1 VVKVID
7 IIRRLRQSQPIRE
20 IQRELGAHRTV
31 VRELRDLA
39 QREGWLDASR
49 SLPTEREVE
58 LARGVVAEGPPSHP
72 LDQFYD
78 EIASLVEQEASCTVI
93 HQVIGK
99 RYSCDESTV
108 RRFVRRRFPQ
118 KVKAVIRRDV
128 IAGEVMEVDFGYLG
142 FLEDSDGRQRKAW
155 VFCGRL
161 RYSRR
166 AWREIVFDQRQ
177 ETFFACHIHAFEYF
191 GGVPRKVVPDNLK
204 AAVITA
210 SMQDPTINVAY
221 QQLAQH
227 YGFLISPCLPYHPQH
242 KGGVE
247 GEVKYVKRNFWMQ
260 FRHQMRQEGRTI
272 IPISLAQKALE
283 DWSVQIADVR
293 PCRPTKETPITL
305 FEREKVSLLALPP
318 HRWQSVEWRQMTVG
332 LDWHIAINRVWYS
345 VPCHLIG
352 ERVDIAITD
361 QAIQIYH
368 HSQSMAI
375 HQRTQDFG
383 KRITNSQH
391 APPAYHAYKQTDPEY
406 LKAHAESVGPET
418 AAVCHEILDNPVID
432 GLRPTKAILSLAHK
446 NGSDAIEEACR
457 ELKRSGLASPRYHD
471 IAEYLKQ
478 KTTKSTLIDAFVFAR
493 TIGDFVVSIAI
504 FITTQ
509 GISAWILP
517 QP

>member
-1 VVKVID
+1 MMMPPGHGSFPGQIKG
-7 IIRRLRQSQPIRE
+7 QK
-20 IQRELGAHRTV
+20 T
-31 VRELRDLA
+31 
-39 QREGWLDASR
+39 
-49 SLPTEREVE
+49 PT
-58 LARGVVAEGPPSHP
+58 
-72 LDQFYD
+72 
-78 EIASLVEQEASCTVI
+78 
-93 HQVIGK
+93 
-99 RYSCDESTV
+99 
-108 RRFVRRRFPQ
+108 
-118 KVKAVIRRDV
+118 
-128 IAGEVMEVDFGYLG
+128 
-142 FLEDSDGRQRKAW
+142 
-155 VFCGRL
+155 
-161 RYSRR
+161 
-166 AWREIVFDQRQ
+166 
-177 ETFFACHIHAFEYF
+177 
-191 GGVPRKVVPDNLK
+191 N
-204 AAVITA
+204 
-210 SMQDPTINVAY
+210 AY
-221 QQLAQH
+221 
-227 YGFLISPCLPYHPQH
+227 
-242 KGGVE
+242 
-247 GEVKYVKRNFWMQ
+247 
-260 FRHQMRQEGRTI
+260 
-272 IPISLAQKALE
+272 
-283 DWSVQIADVR
+283 
-293 PCRPTKETPITL
+293 
-305 FEREKVSLLALPP
+305 SLLALPP